1 MKAPG
6 EPSGPSSG
14 TRRSCGQDAAG
25 RVGIGLERGT
35 PVRRGATW
43 PCSQPG
49 GIREELSG
57 EGGGSRGGKHT
68 SPEEERR
75 AAHTLKTLELESLQV
90 TVPTVA
96 QCVQNLT
103 SIHEDSGSIPGL
115 AQWGKDPLWSQ
126 AGAEVADVAQIPCCC
141 GCGVGWQLQLSLDP

>member
-1 MKAPG
+1 MALLP
-6 EPSGPSSG
+6 
-14 TRRSCGQDAAG
+14 TRRD
-25 RVGIGLERGT
+25 
-35 PVRRGATW
+35 PRGAFR
-43 PCSQPG
+43 G
-49 GIREELSG
+49 
-57 EGGGSRGGKHT
+57 GGGSRGGKHT

-115 AQWGKDPLWSQ
+115 TQWVKDLALP
-126 AGAEVADVAQIPCCC
+126 
-141 GCGVGWQLQLSLDP
+141 